1 MKKVLFRI
9 LLFSIICSMVFF
21 IARCSNK
28 YIKTSTNAL
37 NNNFVNDIETTISS
51 EPKKIISRGELKTS
65 GLYMLEDG
73 TMDPSIDLMSTDM
86 TYTSSCNLY
95 KKIITNMLDYNKYK
109 NRIKIPDMNESDF
122 EKSFL
127 VIVANENLRHF
138 DYEKD
143 LIIYDV
149 YSDDSVTHIIMKQR
163 ENPNLEINQAYLNN
177 VFYAIVD
184 NSQLKEKSDIV
195 IEQ

>member
-1 MKKVLFRI
+1 MEEERYNKK
-9 LLFSIICSMVFF
+9 
-21 IARCSNK
+21 NDQD
-28 YIKTSTNAL
+28 L